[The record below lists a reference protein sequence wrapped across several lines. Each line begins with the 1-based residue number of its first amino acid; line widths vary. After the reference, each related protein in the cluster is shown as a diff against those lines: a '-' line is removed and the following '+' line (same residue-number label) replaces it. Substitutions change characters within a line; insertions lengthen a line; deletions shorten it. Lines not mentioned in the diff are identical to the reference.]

1 MSRSLVDRCHE
12 VEQFLHEK
20 RIARLLCAR
29 ALLQADDREKL
40 LCAIQFL
47 QAELRMHKEVRTL
60 WPYLLIIPDSKEAK
74 LFCELYKCSLE
85 EFGEVVQTR
94 INQMQESL
102 DVINDRMLRHNPPT
116 FWMEMRNKLLQK
128 ITEEA
133 RYIVEEEGN

>member
-1 MSRSLVDRCHE
+1 MSRSLLDRCHE

-20 RIARLLCAR
+20 LVARLLCAK
-29 ALLQADDREKL
+29 ALLQADTREKM

-74 LFCELYKCSLE
+74 QFCDLYKCSLE

-94 INQMQESL
+94 INQLQESL
-102 DVINDRMLRHNPPT
+102 NVINDRMMRHNPPA
-116 FWMEMRNKLLQK
+116 FWVEMRNKLMQK

-133 RYIVEEEGN
+133 RKIVEVEDK